1 MTVNIQF
8 VPPRIPFVDLK
19 TGEINRP
26 WEDFLRS
33 LFTIVG
39 GGSGV
44 IDHATLANLNSAVY
58 THLSAVNATD
68 LIDGGD
74 TLLHFHASDRNSANF
89 TGTNWTDLTDAGDSA
104 LHFHASDRARANH
117 TGTQLLATISDAG
130 TMAGQNANNIAVTG
144 GYINGIHVD
153 SGGVLL
159 KTNAGKLLVRN
170 TGDTAD
176 AQIEIASIATGTP
189 DGTKFVRDDGTLAV
203 PAGGGGGSGDV
214 VGPASATDNAIARFD
229 ATTGKLIQ
237 NSGITIAD
245 GASGALSG
253 TNTGDQTSIVGITG
267 TKAEFDT
274 ACSDGN
280 FLYSG
285 DAIESSQVSGTT
297 TNDNAAAG
305 VVGEYI
311 ESVVD
316 SGSAIS
322 LTNGVAKDI
331 TSISLTA
338 GDWDVS
344 ASIGFL
350 PAATTSITNKKASV
364 SLVSNTRDSTNG
376 RFWGH
381 ASAASVDTAIQSI
394 YTSKVLRFSL
404 SSTTT
409 LYLVAEAVFSVSTMT
424 GFGSLSAR
432 RVR

>member
-39 GGSGV
+39 AGSGV
-44 IDHATLANLNSAVY
+44 IDHTALSNLNSAVY

-74 TLLHFHASDRNSANF
+74 TL
-89 TGTNWTDLTDAGDSA
+89 

-203 PAGGGGGSGDV
+203 PSGGGTGDV

-229 ATTGKLIQ
+229 TTTGKLIQ

-245 GASGALSG
+245 GASGTLAG

-285 DAIESSQVSGTT
+285 DAIASSQVSGTT

-311 ESVVD
+311 ESNVSNAAPVALVSTGTVV
-316 SGSAIS
+316 
-322 LTNGVAKDI
+322 NI

-344 ASIGFL
+344 GLVAFI
-350 PAATTSITNKKASV
+350 PAATTSITLKRASI
-364 SLVSNTRDSTNG
+364 SLVSATFDGTVG
-376 RFWGH
+376 RLFGH
-381 ASAASVDTAIQSI
+381 VSAASVDGANASA
-394 YTSKVLRFSL
+394 YSSKALRFSL
-404 SSTTT
+404 ASTTT
-409 LYLVAEAVFSVSTMT
+409 IYLVAQGVFTVSTMSAY
-424 GFGSLSAR
+424 GNISAR